1 MEEGVCQ
8 QIWSRE
14 VAGEMDLKALLRER
28 PTVRHCCLPRNRSS
42 QWRQWEFSEWEVSA
56 RLPWPGRFTIVCIT
70 TSIARSGGSRVLVS
84 GEVGSGQEELEL
96 LGKTIGSCL
105 QGKKFLL
112 VLDDVRNTNGWNNV
126 KTILP
131 VLQELS

>member
-1 MEEGVCQ
+1 MGIFRMGGVRKTTLARTIYNRMHNHFDCTVWVNASSTSYLGRHVLMDVLQ
-8 QIWSRE
+8 QSY
-14 VAGEMDLKALLRER
+14 
-28 PTVRHCCLPRNRSS
+28 
-42 QWRQWEFSEWEVSA
+42 
-56 RLPWPGRFTIVCIT
+56 
-70 TSIARSGGSRVLVS
+70 GGSRVLVS
-84 GEVGSGQEELEL
+84 GGVGSGQEELEL